1 MLEKKVINWY
11 INIVLPAIQLD
22 KTQHKTQQKELS
34 MKRVKFLVCMTILL
48 SLTFMGCQTAKKV
61 SPEEAVNAQVNKF
74 AQALKA
80 KDIDTVMTLF
90 SEKFE
95 HYEWGDKAGAKEFL
109 QQAADVGYL
118 DSLEVDLSKMQIKVE
133 GSTATAYP
141 IEVTGNF
148 GSTTVELVFTNENG
162 NWLITG
168 VDASDI

>member
-1 MLEKKVINWY
+1 
-11 INIVLPAIQLD
+11 
-22 KTQHKTQQKELS
+22 
-34 MKRVKFLVCMTILL
+34 MKRLRLLVFAMMILPL
-48 SLTFMGCQTAKKV
+48 VVAGCQTAKKV
-61 SPEEAVNAQVNKF
+61 SPEEAINAQVNKF

-80 KDIDTVMTLF
+80 KDIDTVMTVF

-109 QQAADVGYL
+109 QQSADVGYL
-118 DSLEVDLSKMQIKVE
+118 DGLEIDLSKMQIKVE

-141 IEVTGNF
+141 IEISGNF

-168 VDASDI
+168 VDASNL

>member
-1 MLEKKVINWY
+1 
-11 INIVLPAIQLD
+11 
-22 KTQHKTQQKELS
+22 
-34 MKRVKFLVCMTILL
+34 MKRLNFLVCVTILL
-48 SLTFMGCQTAKKV
+48 PLTFVGCQTAKKV

-80 KDIDTVMTLF
+80 KDIDTAMTLF

-118 DSLEVDLSKMQIKVE
+118 DGLEVDLSKMQIKVE
-133 GSTATAYP
+133 GSTATVYP

-168 VDASDI
+168 VDASGI

>member
-1 MLEKKVINWY
+1 
-11 INIVLPAIQLD
+11 
-22 KTQHKTQQKELS
+22 
-34 MKRVKFLVCMTILL
+34 MKRLRLLVFAMMILPL
-48 SLTFMGCQTAKKV
+48 VVAGCQTAKKV
-61 SPEEAVNAQVNKF
+61 SPEEAINAQVNKF

-80 KDIDTVMTLF
+80 KDIDTVMTVF

-109 QQAADVGYL
+109 QQSADVGYL
-118 DSLEVDLSKMQIKVE
+118 DGLEIDLSKMQIKVE

-168 VDASDI
+168 VDASNL